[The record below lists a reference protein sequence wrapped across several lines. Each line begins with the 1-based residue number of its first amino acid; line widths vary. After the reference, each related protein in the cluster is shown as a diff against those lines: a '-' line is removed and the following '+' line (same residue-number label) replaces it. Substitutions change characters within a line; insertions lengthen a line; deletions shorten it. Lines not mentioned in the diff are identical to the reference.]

1 MKTPN
6 SQLLIRTLL
15 FSRKPYWRR
24 LLSSGAISL
33 WPLSELAGRTAFDLS
48 GRLATNV
55 DLVVNG
61 GFETPG
67 GGGADLFAVWL
78 ETAGD
83 GAISDE
89 ASLVHSGGHA
99 VRLTSG
105 PTVNTWVFQ
114 YSSGNTVLRVI
125 PGMACTLNLWTRGD
139 GINSGRYAIKNETS
153 GAYITSLTSLAVP
166 GTSYTLKNISF
177 TIPVGC
183 YSIVI
188 YLAGPAVNGGVCYF
202 DDVSLT
208 ADQPLHGLY
217 SVAGITYGQP
227 GLFAPAAQFSGASS
241 SVQIGS
247 PAFNAFWNGNCG
259 SALAWGMVDGSARW
273 TDASEFRYLFHAK
286 SRPDQ
291 TVYLVFG
298 KHTDSHTL
306 FWRRRLAAGT
316 YEKKYVFAPTGTLD
330 WFCMGMTWDV
340 VSTPKRIACY
350 LYTHADRV
358 FQVVS
363 DEAPAAGNESWD
375 NNTYPVDDINTLL
388 MAGGP
393 SSQEWI
399 GLGSLSA
406 YWSGQALSIAQ
417 MQRMMVP

>member
-1 MKTPN
+1 MSNTK
-6 SQLLIRTLL
+6 LIATVL
-15 FSRKPYWRR
+15 SKISYSNR
-24 LLSSGAISL
+24 LRASGATAL
-33 WPLSELAGRTAFDLS
+33 WPLSELAGRSALDLT
-48 GRLATNV
+48 GHLAPA
-55 DLVVNG
+55 VNLLLNG
-61 GFETPG
+61 NFETAG
-67 GGGADLFAVWL
+67 AGGADVFAVWDDV
-78 ETAGD
+78 AGD
-83 GAISDE
+83 GVIAVE
-89 ASLVHSGGHA
+89 GALVHGGA
-99 VRLTSG
+99 AAAKLTSG
-105 PTVNTWVFQ
+105 PSVNTWLRQ
-114 YSSGNTVLRVI
+114 GPTQQTVMYVI
-125 PGMACTLNLWTRGD
+125 PGYTYTLNIYTRGD
-139 GINSGRYAIKNETS
+139 GSNSGRYAIYNETA
-153 GAYITSLTSLAVP
+153 GAYLTPLTSLAVP
-166 GTSYTLKNISF
+166 GTAYTLKSYPIV
-177 TIPVGC
+177 IPAGC
-183 YSIVI
+183 YALRI
-188 YLAGPAVNGGVCYF
+188 YLAGPSVNGGVCYF

-208 ADQPLHGLY
+208 IDQPLHGLY
-217 SVAGITYGQP
+217 APSGVTYGQP
-227 GLFAPAAQFSGASS
+227 GLFSPAAQFSGASS

-247 PAFNAFWNGNCG
+247 PAFNAFWNGNLG

-306 FWRRRLAAGT
+306 FWRRRRAAGT
-316 YEKKYVFAPTGTLD
+316 YEKKYVFAPAGTLD

-363 DEAPAAGNESWD
+363 DEAPALGNELWD
-375 NNTYPVDDINTLL
+375 NATYPVDDSNALL

-393 SSQEWI
+393 SAQEWI

-417 MQRMMVP
+417 MQRMMVL